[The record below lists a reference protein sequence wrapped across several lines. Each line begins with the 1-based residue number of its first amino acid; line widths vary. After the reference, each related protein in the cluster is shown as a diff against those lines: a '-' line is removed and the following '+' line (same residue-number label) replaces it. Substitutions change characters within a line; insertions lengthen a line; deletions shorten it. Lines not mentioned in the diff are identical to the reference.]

1 VWRVAIDLGGQTFG
15 GVFQILELLGE
26 GGMGSVYRAIDVKL
40 DRQVALKVLSQDATG
55 NDEFKERFIREGKL
69 LASLQHRCLSTV
81 FAFGEHEGFL
91 FMALE
96 LVEGQSLHQLIRE
109 RIMLSP
115 RRSAGIAVQVL
126 DALEAVHSRGILH
139 RDVKPANI
147 MVTRRGGSDLVK
159 VLDFGMA
166 KLTSGAKSWKDITDP
181 KTIVGTP
188 QYVSPEQVRGL
199 KVDHRCDLYSVGIV
213 LYEML
218 LGHPP
223 FHGSVYEILR
233 HHMNTE
239 PVRPRQLRPDVPE
252 SLERV
257 ILEALAKD
265 PAKRFENA
273 RTFADALERLV
284 EGELDGE
291 PSVSERDPPPVPVL
305 PPADGAETVI
315 TRRDE
320 DRKTPTLG
328 GFEGFDDAG

>member
-1 VWRVAIDLGGQTFG
+1 MAIDLGGQTFG
-15 GVFQILELLGE
+15 GVFRIMELLGE
-26 GGMGSVYRAIDVKL
+26 GGMGSVYRAIDLKL
-40 DRQVALKVLSQDATG
+40 DRQVALKVLSRDAGG

-69 LASLQHRCLSTV
+69 LASLQHPCLATV
-81 FAFGEHEGFL
+81 FAFGEHDGFL

-96 LVEGQSLHQLIRE
+96 LVEGQSLHHLIRD
-109 RIMLSP
+109 RVMLSP

-126 DALEAVHSRGILH
+126 DALDAVHSRGILH

-166 KLTSGAKSWKDITDP
+166 KLASGAKSWKDITDP
-181 KTIVGTP
+181 KTIIGTP

-233 HHMNTE
+233 HHLNTD
-239 PVRPRQLRPDVPE
+239 PIRPRQLRTDVPE

-257 ILEALAKD
+257 VLEALAKD
-265 PAKRFENA
+265 PAHRFENA

-284 EGELDGE
+284 EGELAKDAE
-291 PSVSERDPPPVPVL
+291 PGSTERDPPPIPLL
-305 PPADGAETVI
+305 PAADGPETVI
-315 TRRDE
+315 TRPSDE
-320 DRKTPTLG
+320 DQKTPTIG
-328 GFEGFDDAG
+328 GFEGFDDPG